1 MATTVRSLL
10 AHHRLEPDSLVS
22 EWPQIYTA
30 SKSKGDPND
39 LIGMAGVVGAL
50 VALLLP
56 KLDSI
61 YTPVPGDWTRIPKVC
76 PSCKGRRAKMCLAC
90 KGSAWGTPRGTLIAE
105 SLTTVERTIVH
116 DQHDE
121 IDAVG
126 IGLWKLGRLVTRR
139 VFPGAV

>member
-1 MATTVRSLL
+1 
-10 AHHRLEPDSLVS
+10 
-22 EWPQIYTA
+22 
-30 SKSKGDPND
+30 
-39 LIGMAGVVGAL
+39 
-50 VALLLP
+50 
-56 KLDSI
+56 
-61 YTPVPGDWTRIPKVC
+61 
-76 PSCKGRRAKMCLAC
+76 MCLAC